1 MEAVT
6 TTPDAS
12 SEALLRER
20 YGAGRSSRNR
30 RTWIVAV
37 GIVSVLALGWLGWT
51 AWHHTATGIR
61 GGLVAFTID
70 GERQTTARFQTRVS
84 EGVEGTCLL
93 RAMAVDHFV
102 VGEVIARVDRSGTQS
117 VPIRTERRA
126 SAVELVSCTPN
137 D

>member
-1 MEAVT
+1 MEPVT
-6 TTPDAS
+6 TPTDAAS
-12 SEALLRER
+12 ADLLRER
-20 YGAGRSSRNR
+20 YGAGRSP
-30 RTWIVAV
+30 RTRLVWIVAV
-37 GIVSVLALGWLGWT
+37 ATAAVLGLAWLGWT

-70 GERQTTARFQTRVS
+70 GERQTTARFQTRVA

-102 VGEVIARVDRSGTQS
+102 VGEVTARVTRSGTQS

-126 SAVELVSCTPN
+126 SAVELVSCTPT